1 MTKRSC
7 AVGVCS
13 SPEHCDE
20 IAGCFS
26 DPTAAVMRKALFF
39 AKQILRSEGAGVTKQ
54 RHCFVTDVGDA
65 IEKLA
70 DSLDPERSK
79 PFGGDILDLLE
90 WATKDVLE
98 LNQKLSEA
106 NRKIDLATSTAE
118 KVIQLDYAGSVW
130 MLDLPKIMQNL
141 IEKLK
146 EN

>member
-1 MTKRSC
+1 M
-7 AVGVCS
+7 
-13 SPEHCDE
+13 
-20 IAGCFS
+20 
-26 DPTAAVMRKALFF
+26 
-39 AKQILRSEGAGVTKQ
+39 TKQ